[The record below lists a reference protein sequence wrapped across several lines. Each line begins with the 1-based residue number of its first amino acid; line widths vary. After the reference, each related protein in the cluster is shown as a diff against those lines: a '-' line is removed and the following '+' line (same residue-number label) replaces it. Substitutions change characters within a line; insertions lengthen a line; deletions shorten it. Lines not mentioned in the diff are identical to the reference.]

1 VRADGL
7 AGRQTQQHIRLS
19 PPGDDGA
26 GTAAGRALGRQ
37 HLGDHAA
44 GAHAGAGAAGHLLQG
59 RVAGLG
65 HVDEAGVGVLA
76 RIGRVQALLVGQ
88 DDQGIGLDQVGH
100 QGAQRVVVAELD
112 LVVDDGVVLVDD
124 RDDPRPSRSA
134 GSSGR

>member
-1 VRADGL
+1 MREPA
-7 AGRQTQQHIRLS
+7 
-19 PPGDDGA
+19 PPA
-26 GTAAGRALGRQ
+26 I
-37 HLGDHAA
+37 
-44 GAHAGAGAAGHLLQG
+44 LQG

-88 DDQGIGLDQVGH
+88 DDQRIGLDQVGH

-134 GSSGR
+134 GWSGR